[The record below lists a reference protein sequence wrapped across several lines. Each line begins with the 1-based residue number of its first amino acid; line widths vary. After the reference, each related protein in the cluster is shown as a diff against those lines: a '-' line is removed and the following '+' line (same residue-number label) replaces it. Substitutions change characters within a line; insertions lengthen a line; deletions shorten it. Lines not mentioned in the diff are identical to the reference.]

1 MVRSQTMKK
10 PNPFAKMM
18 KMEKKESKKNSK
30 ASKMDK
36 KIDKMMGKK
45 KKAC

>member
-18 KMEKKESKKNSK
+18 KMVEAKKTKKNSK
-30 ASKMDK
+30 AS
-36 KIDKMMGKK
+36 KMMGKK